1 MMTVIAKRPGP
12 SVRRRVEVY
21 AAGVRRTSEDT
32 LVTEEPLEIRLAGP
46 GQAGTRVAVT
56 MRTPGNDFELTAG
69 FMLSEGLIEPSG
81 HLASITYCLDRTLTD
96 EQMYNVVSV
105 TLERPALRPIAG
117 RLGSVS
123 AACGVCGKQS
133 IDDVLP
139 VTPRATTDRTSVDVV
154 TLMSLPDV
162 LREQQG
168 VFSRTGGLHAA
179 GVFTPGGAPIVVR
192 EDVGRHNAVD
202 KVLGARLLGT
212 ASYDDASVLCVS
224 GRVGFDIIT
233 KTIAGG
239 FPVLVAVGAPSSLAV
254 ELSERAGI
262 TVCGFVRGQRLV
274 CYSHPERLSGAAEPT
289 R

>member
-1 MMTVIAKRPGP
+1 MTVTAKRPGP
-12 SVRRRVEVY
+12 SVRRRVEVFESG
-21 AAGVRRTSEDT
+21 ARRTSEDAV
-32 LVTEEPLEIRLAGP
+32 VTEEPLEIRLAAP
-46 GQAGTRVAVT
+46 GRMGSRVAVT
-56 MRTPGNDFELTAG
+56 MRTPGNDFELAAG
-69 FMLSEGLIEPSG
+69 FLLSEGLIER
-81 HLASITYCLDRTLTD
+81 ADDIATITYCLDTTLTD

-105 TLERPALRPIAG
+105 TLQRPALRPIAG
-117 RLGSVS
+117 RHGSVS

-139 VTPRATTDRTSVDVV
+139 VAPHATSDQTRVDLS
-154 TLMSLPDV
+154 TLMSLPDM
-162 LREQQG
+162 LRGRQG

-212 ASYDDASVLCVS
+212 AAYDDASVLCVS
-224 GRVGFDIIT
+224 GRVGFDIIV
-233 KTIAGG
+233 KAIAGR

-254 ELSERAGI
+254 ELAERAGV

-274 CYSHPERLSGAAEPT
+274 CYSRPGRLSGATAPT
-289 R
+289 G